1 MVDGSTSIT
10 IQQSARSF
18 PFGLLYSL
26 DICYSQIGSLLLLLI
41 QLVTWE
47 KYTPKVKIHFDE
59 GFDHSC
65 VVVVQSHQTKISQPT
80 SYIKYASLM
89 EIEGAKE
96 KETPLTLPWIRAK
109 VKRAVNFLSYRWISC
124 VMSPMFFG
132 AR

>member
-59 GFDHSC
+59 GFDHCLAWWLSKA
-65 VVVVQSHQTKISQPT
+65 TKQKFPNPHHIS
-80 SYIKYASLM
+80 SM
-89 EIEGAKE
+89 HH
-96 KETPLTLPWIRAK
+96 
-109 VKRAVNFLSYRWISC
+109 
-124 VMSPMFFG
+124 
-132 AR
+132 